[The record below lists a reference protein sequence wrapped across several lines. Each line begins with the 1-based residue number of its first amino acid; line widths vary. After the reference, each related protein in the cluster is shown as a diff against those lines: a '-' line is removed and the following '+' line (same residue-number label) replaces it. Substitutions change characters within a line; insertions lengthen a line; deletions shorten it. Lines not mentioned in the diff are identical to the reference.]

1 MITTLLW
8 IVGCYGLAVAAVHLM
23 HLLRRT
29 LYKNQPTPW
38 MHVVLVTHNDERH
51 MEWVIRA
58 YCWFAWLKGRRLQF
72 TIVDRHSRDATLPI
86 VMRMASG
93 YDVNCKVLD
102 THSVKEQE
110 QAVIE
115 LQEAKQAEET
125 VLVLHLSARDDWRR
139 IPYVVGGAM

>member
-23 HLLRRT
+23 HLLQKK
-29 LYKNQPTPW
+29 LYKDKPSPW

-51 MEWVIRA
+51 MEWIVRA

-86 VMRMASG
+86 LMRIVSG
-93 YDVNCKVLD
+93 YDVACHVIES
-102 THSVKEQE
+102 HSVKEQE
-110 QAVIE
+110 QTVQQLE
-115 LQEAKQAEET
+115 EAKKTEESFI
-125 VLVLHLSARDDWRR
+125 VLHLGSRDDWRR
-139 IPYVVGGAM
+139 IPFVVGGTL